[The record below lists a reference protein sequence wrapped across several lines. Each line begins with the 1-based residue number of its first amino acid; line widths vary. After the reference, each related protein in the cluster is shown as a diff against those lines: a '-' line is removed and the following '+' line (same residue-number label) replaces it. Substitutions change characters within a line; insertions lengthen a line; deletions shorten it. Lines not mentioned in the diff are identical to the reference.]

1 MTNQEARG
9 YIKGKLDCMNECGVF
24 NREDSYNTDLCD
36 NCHYCYSQGNF
47 GQQKEAFSMAI
58 KAIEKNDKIKL
69 IVKDWEGGLADE
81 IRKILGE

>member
-1 MTNQEARG
+1 MTEQEARG

-24 NREDSYNTDLCD
+24 NREDSENTDLCD
-36 NCHYCYSQGNF
+36 NCNYCYSQGNF

-58 KAIEKNDKIKL
+58 NALEKNDKIKL
-69 IVKDWEGGLADE
+69 IVEDWEGGLADE